1 MSHKSGFTL
10 IEVLIVVIILGILA
24 TIAVPQ
30 FTSMVAR
37 ARLAEA
43 WGALGQVKTA
53 QEIHRIEMGRYANNT
68 TVLQINTAV
77 GLFTVGFNGTPNNT
91 HYVAQATGTGLASQ
105 VRAQIRENNTKR
117 HSLNAGATW
126 TAWSR

>member
-1 MSHKSGFTL
+1 MKHRSGFTL

-53 QEIHRIEMGRYANNT
+53 QEIHRIEQGRYANNT
-68 TVLQINTAV
+68 TVLQINTTV
-77 GLFTVGFNGTPNNT
+77 GLFTLAFNGTPNNT
-91 HYVAQATGTGLASQ
+91 HYVAQATGTGAASD
-105 VRAQIRENNTKR
+105 VRAQIRENNTRR
-117 HSLNAGATW
+117 HSLDGGATW
-126 TAWSR
+126 TAWAR